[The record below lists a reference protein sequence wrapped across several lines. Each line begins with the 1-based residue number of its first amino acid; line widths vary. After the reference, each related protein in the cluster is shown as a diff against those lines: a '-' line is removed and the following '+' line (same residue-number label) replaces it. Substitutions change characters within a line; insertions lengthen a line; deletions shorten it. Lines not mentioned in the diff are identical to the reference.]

1 MPATPDKLSKNLP
14 RLAGF
19 NALQMTLFPVAI
31 ITLYQSRELGLD
43 MTEIMPISDPRGRI
57 K

>member
-31 ITLYQSRELGLD
+31 ITVGNVVVSGQLD
-43 MTEIMPISDPRGRI
+43 ADESSTVIAV
-57 K
+57 